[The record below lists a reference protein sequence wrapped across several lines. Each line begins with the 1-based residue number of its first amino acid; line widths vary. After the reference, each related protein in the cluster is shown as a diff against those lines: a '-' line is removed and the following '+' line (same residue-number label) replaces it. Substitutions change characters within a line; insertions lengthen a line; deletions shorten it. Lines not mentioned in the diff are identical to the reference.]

1 MFDFLI
7 LQIWNEYDN
16 KVRTMKIYLV
26 LPMFVLSSI
35 MPLFISTSV
44 FAQDAPYSEEQMAQH
59 DGGDRA
65 EYLQEMEQSDPAFYV
80 PPAKNSSNMTTNNN
94 VPAN

>member
-1 MFDFLI
+1 MFDFII

-16 KVRTMKIYLV
+16 KVRTMKRYLV
-26 LPMFVLSSI
+26 LPMFVLGSI
-35 MPLFISTSV
+35 MPLFISTPAL
-44 FAQDAPYSEEQMAQH
+44 AQDAPYSEGHMAQH

-65 EYLQEMEQSDPAFYV
+65 EYLQEMEHSDPAFYV
-80 PPAKNSSNMTTNNN
+80 PPVKNSSNMTTNDN